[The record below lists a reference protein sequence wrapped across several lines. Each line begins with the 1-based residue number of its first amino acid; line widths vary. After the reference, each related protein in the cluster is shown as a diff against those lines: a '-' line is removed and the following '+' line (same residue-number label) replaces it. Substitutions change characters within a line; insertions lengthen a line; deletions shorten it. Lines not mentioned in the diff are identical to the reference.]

1 MTYESKSFKE
11 HHLTRLPVLER
22 LLLLGWEREQIIC
35 PSPNSDDT
43 EWHVPKTPSE
53 ATNRESKNNVE
64 ILHRS
69 SYIFWEQIR
78 IRVRGKG

>member
-43 EWHVPKTPSE
+43 ES
-53 ATNRESKNNVE
+53 N
-64 ILHRS
+64 
-69 SYIFWEQIR
+69 Y
-78 IRVRGKG
+78 

>member
-43 EWHVPKTPSE
+43 DWRWT
-53 ATNRESKNNVE
+53 
-64 ILHRS
+64 ILHAPPC
-69 SYIFWEQIR
+69 Y
-78 IRVRGKG
+78 RGRN

>member
-53 ATNRESKNNVE
+53 ATNQKGVLKDTLW
-64 ILHRS
+64 ILPYLMMLS
-69 SYIFWEQIR
+69 L
-78 IRVRGKG
+78 